1 MLRALILEDEAP
13 ARERLATLLAAATP
27 PCTVVGAVDSLASAA
42 LWFRTHPA
50 PDLIFADIQLGDGL
64 SLDWFRTTPQPC
76 PVVFVTAHDDYLLEA
91 FATHG
96 LAYLLKPIKR
106 TELDAALAKYRDL
119 ARHFAAN
126 LAALANSLS
135 APPAPVAGTPRQ
147 RILAQRG
154 STFRPVAIADAAYF
168 VSENKLTFLVTH
180 TGERCLV
187 NDPLAA
193 LTTDLASADF
203 FRLNRTH
210 LAHSSAVK
218 TFTPVGHGR
227 LSVQLVPRP
236 AAEVLVSQENAAAFR
251 RWLSR

>member
-1 MLRALILEDEAP
+1 MLRALLLEDEAP
-13 ARERLATLLAAATP
+13 ARDHLARLVSTAAT
-27 PCTVVGAVDSLASAA
+27 PCTVVGAVDSVAA
-42 LWFRTHPA
+42 LTAWLRTHPA

-64 SLDWFRTTPQPC
+64 SLDHFRATPPPC
-76 PVVFVTAHDDYLLEA
+76 PVIFVTAHDDYLLSA

-96 LAYLLKPIKR
+96 LAYLLKPLKR
-106 TELDAALAKYRDL
+106 LALDAALAKYHDL

-126 LAALANSLS
+126 FAAL
-135 APPAPVAGTPRQ
+135 PAPAAPRQ
-147 RILAQRG
+147 RLLAQRG
-154 STFRPVAIADAAYF
+154 STFRPVAISDAAYF

-180 TGERCLV
+180 SGERCLV
-187 NDPLAA
+187 NEPLAA

-236 AAEVLVSQENAAAFR
+236 AAEVLVSQETSAAFR

>member
-1 MLRALILEDEAP
+1 MLRALLLEDEAP
-13 ARERLATLLAAATP
+13 ARDHLAHLVTTAATP
-27 PCTVVGAVDSLASAA
+27 CVVVGAVDSVAA
-42 LWFRTHPA
+42 LVQWLRAHPA

-64 SLDWFRTTPQPC
+64 SLDHFRATPPPC
-76 PVVFVTAHDDYLLEA
+76 PVIFVTAHDDYLLSA

-96 LAYLLKPIKR
+96 LAYLLKPLKR
-106 TELDAALAKYRDL
+106 PALDAALAKYHDL
-119 ARHFAAN
+119 ARHFAVNFAS
-126 LAALANSLS
+126 LPAAA
-135 APPAPVAGTPRQ
+135 APRQ
-147 RILAQRG
+147 RLLAQRG
-154 STFRPVAIADAAYF
+154 NTFRPVALSDAAYF

-180 TGERCLV
+180 SGERCLV
-187 NDPLAA
+187 NEPLAA

-236 AAEVLVSQENAAAFR
+236 AAEVLVSQETSAAFR